1 MNVVREVDSVSSI
14 HKRWFFTLINP
25 SSYKTSLIV
34 YELTTAI
41 IVCIYQLLTP
51 DNALAFGIDIVLSI
65 SVVSTGIFLD
75 YVLLR
80 GTPVNK
86 ISKVIH
92 VSAFANLLWIVT
104 IILGMVTNLIL
115 AKTTEVSAYII
126 AGMFMAI
133 GLRYGIFVSV
143 FGAGTLRSISV
154 AVVVPLIFLM
164 VILPYSAFKLSYTLI
179 ATILGIIMVLIG

>member
-51 DNALAFGIDIVLSI
+51 DSALAFGIDIALAI

-75 YVLLR
+75 YVLLQ

-86 ISKVIH
+86 TFQGYPCFGICKLTMGYDNNIRNGNELS
-92 VSAFANLLWIVT
+92 
-104 IILGMVTNLIL
+104 LGKN
-115 AKTTEVSAYII
+115 Y
-126 AGMFMAI
+126 
-133 GLRYGIFVSV
+133 
-143 FGAGTLRSISV
+143 
-154 AVVVPLIFLM
+154 
-164 VILPYSAFKLSYTLI
+164 
-179 ATILGIIMVLIG
+179 